1 MENLEEKWQDVMV
14 ERFISADEEIY
25 AVLSDGKV
33 LTAEVGDFKWQYL
46 MPDLPSVRMLAL
58 S

>member
-1 MENLEEKWQDVMV
+1 MV

-33 LTAEVGDFKWQYL
+33 LTAEVDDFKWQYL